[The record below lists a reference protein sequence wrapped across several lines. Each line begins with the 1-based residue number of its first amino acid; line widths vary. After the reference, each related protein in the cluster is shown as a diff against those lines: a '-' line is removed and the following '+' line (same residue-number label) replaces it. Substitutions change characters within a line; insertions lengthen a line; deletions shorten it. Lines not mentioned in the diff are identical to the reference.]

1 MSVHLSS
8 AAVVIAV
15 ANLLSMAGAYAQD
28 LEPRAY
34 SASPIGTNFLVGGY
48 ACTTGSISFTPS
60 IPVTG
65 VQASINT
72 YVVGYERTFDL
83 AGYSASAGIV
93 LPYVQGDVSGQVEEQ
108 SKQVSR
114 SGLGDLKLRF
124 AANLIGNPALTPEE
138 FTQREPTTTLG
149 TSVTIVAPT
158 GQYNP
163 AHLINISFNRWAFK
177 PEIGLSQPLGDWF
190 AEASTGVWVFTDNTD
205 FLHGHV
211 LSQEPL
217 WVFQL
222 HGGYN
227 FRPGLWLAAD
237 ATYYTGG
244 ETSVNGVAGHNVQ
257 ANSRYGL
264 TLSAPFAEGYSVK
277 LAGSTWLTSRNGAK
291 FDTIGVVLQ
300 YRWFDR

>member
-1 MSVHLSS
+1 
-8 AAVVIAV
+8 
-15 ANLLSMAGAYAQD
+15 
-28 LEPRAY
+28 
-34 SASPIGTNFLVGGY
+34 
-48 ACTTGSISFTPS
+48 
-60 IPVTG
+60 
-65 VQASINT
+65 
-72 YVVGYERTFDL
+72 
-83 AGYSASAGIV
+83 V

-124 AANLIGNPALTPEE
+124 AANLIGNPALTPED
-138 FTQREPTTTLG
+138 FAQREPTTTVG
-149 TSVTIVAPT
+149 TSLTIVAPT

-227 FRPGLWLAAD
+227 LRPGL
-237 ATYYTGG
+237 
-244 ETSVNGVAGHNVQ
+244 
-257 ANSRYGL
+257 
-264 TLSAPFAEGYSVK
+264 
-277 LAGSTWLTSRNGAK
+277 
-291 FDTIGVVLQ
+291 
-300 YRWFDR
+300 